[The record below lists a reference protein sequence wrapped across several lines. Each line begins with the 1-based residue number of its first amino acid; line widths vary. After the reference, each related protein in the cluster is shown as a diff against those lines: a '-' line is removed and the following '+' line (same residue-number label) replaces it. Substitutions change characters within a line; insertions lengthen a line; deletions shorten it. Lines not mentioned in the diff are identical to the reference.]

1 MLRRLFFKK
10 EQVRQLGRWNYEK
23 SNIKSLLAN
32 IDSCGDTMCGD
43 PLAYKQEMDKEIKEF
58 IRLKEI
64 EKLKEEEEKTN
75 KKNLF
80 KFISRFQ

>member
-43 PLAYKQEMDKEIKEF
+43 PLAYKQEMDKEIKEL
-58 IRLKEI
+58 REEAERQK
-64 EKLKEEEEKTN
+64 KMEEEAEQKR
-75 KKNLF
+75 
-80 KFISRFQ
+80 IQ